1 MIFFSHNLDSY
12 KVIQMTKQ
20 KRATKQKKAEKLPEG
35 CKKMTTKHYTKRDS
49 PAYPATPCCGEE
61 MTGNDG
67 QKYVSKR
74 ASDGSCRWHP
84 MTTRSK
90 GKKTKASCE

>member
-1 MIFFSHNLDSY
+1 MA
-12 KVIQMTKQ
+12 KQ
-20 KRATKQKKAEKLPEG
+20 KRTAKPKEEKSLEG
-35 CKKMTTKHYTKRDS
+35 CKKMTTKRYAKRDS
-49 PAYPATPCCGEE
+49 PPYPATPCCGKE

-67 QKYVSKR
+67 QQYVSKR

-90 GKKTKASCE
+90 AKKLTSGCQ